1 MQGSVLISSR
11 KSVVGK
17 SWKDSQ
23 LEYRMAVQH
32 SGWEYWLQ
40 CQRPGFK
47 SYFNSLTARYRG
59 YNSEEGKLLGPHP
72 YSVDGAKR
80 SQECLHYPS
89 DICNASMRRKRLIFL
104 LIDRYFIF

>member
-17 SWKDSQ
+17 SWKDSH
-23 LEYRMAVQH
+23 LEYRTAVQH

-47 SYFNSLTARYRG
+47 SYFYSLTARYWG
-59 YNSEEGKLLGPHP
+59 YNSEEGKLLGPIPILWMGQREVRNVYIIH
-72 YSVDGAKR
+72 
-80 SQECLHYPS
+80 
-89 DICNASMRRKRLIFL
+89 LIFVMSP
-104 LIDRYFIF
+104 